1 MNRNVIVVSILT
13 LVLWT
18 ASANAGTPAFSY
30 GLSGGTLREMDLLL
44 LNVAATDSAGHPL
57 EYAWSITSDETGG
70 QAFFKSVSH
79 ASAEFAVRWIS
90 ETAAGQ
96 LNGKKVT
103 IKVVASHANPLVDGT
118 ETGETTATY
127 TVAGVNHPPV
137 PVISGRLGTPTE
149 RIPTGYGVCADGY
162 DSTDPDG
169 DTVRGNWGWGTRSGG
184 RWVTPLGDYWPALI
198 GSEGG
203 RCCFTVLD
211 MTAPMDQKIELT
223 LLNGLHTVKA
233 VATCYLKPADVTTN
247 QAPVAKILYTVG
259 PTPYAYAPN
268 TPVTVE
274 TGSEITVTL
283 EGNASTDDGGAGN
296 LTYAWAKTDS
306 ITVGGVALGSAS
318 GATTIVQI
326 AAHTAGTLTVTLTAK
341 DQANLTGSA
350 TISFDFVDFDL
361 DPIARVTAK
370 VAGQDLTGPVKE
382 GTVVTLDGS
391 ASSRQDGTNTSL
403 TYQWTQTEGP
413 NVTISNAD
421 KAVAEILAPAGSKGP
436 TWLKFRL
443 IVKDGTTQS
452 EPAELTVDLSSLS
465 FYFAQVAV
473 GPLGTREF
481 RSCLLLVNGTS
492 EAANGVE
499 VKFLGQGGNP
509 LDVTINGAP
518 WDGQPFNIPPLSSE
532 RLVFSGGD
540 LKFGWA
546 QVQAD
551 IRLMG
556 LLLYQVVGDNEDL
569 QTQVGLYSM
578 EAAREFAT
586 FYNPATEI
594 AIAAANPSG
603 QRAQVRVRVIN
614 NKTGAEVVSK
624 PLFPEEMAGS
634 LPAFNHRAKF
644 LTPEFLG
651 PLPPDF
657 SVGTLLVESDVPIAV
672 TIMQTKGGVA
682 FSTLPVRILK

>member
-1 MNRNVIVVSILT
+1 MNWKIFIIFVLIVTLSLGLAYAGKPVFSFGLT
-13 LVLWT
+13 NQTV
-18 ASANAGTPAFSY
+18 
-30 GLSGGTLREMDLLL
+30 REQDLLRIS
-44 LNVAATDSAGHPL
+44 VYATDGGNPLVYDWSIVPGTAGAYFKGANSVGVAEIAFPWISSSSAG
-57 EYAWSITSDETGG
+57 
-70 QAFFKSVSH
+70 V
-79 ASAEFAVRWIS
+79 
-90 ETAAGQ
+90 
-96 LNGKKVT
+96 LNGQTVT
-103 IKVVASHANPLVDGT
+103 VKVVARHANVPDDP
-118 ETGETTATY
+118 ETAESTATY
-127 TVAGVNHPPV
+127 TIQGVNHPPV
-137 PVISGRLGTPTE
+137 AVVSGTLGSPTD
-149 RIPTGYGVCADGY
+149 RVPTGHGVCADSY
-162 DSTDPDG
+162 LSEDPDG
-169 DTVRGNWGWGTRSGG
+169 DSFQSTWAWGTRSGG
-184 RWVTPLGDYWPALI
+184 RWVTAKGDYAPTLI

-203 RCCFTVLD
+203 RCCFSVLD
-211 MTAPMDQKIELT
+211 MTAPIDQRIVVT
-223 LLNGLHTVKA
+223 LEDGLHV
-233 VATCYLKPADVTTN
+233 VQVSATCYMKPADVTTN
-247 QAPVAKILYTVG
+247 QPPVAKILYTVG
-259 PTPYAYAPN
+259 STSYAYAPN
-268 TPVTVE
+268 TSMTVE
-274 TGSEITVTL
+274 TGSGETVTL
-283 EGNASTDDGGAGN
+283 EANASTDDGGPSN
-296 LTYAWAKTDS
+296 LSYTWANTDS
-306 ITVGGVALGSAS
+306 ITAGGVTLGSATGS
-318 GATTIVQI
+318 RTTVQI
-326 AAHTAGTLTVTLTAK
+326 AAHTEGTSTVMLTAK
-341 DQANLTGSA
+341 DQAGLTGSA
-350 TISFDFVDFDL
+350 TISFDFVDSGL
-361 DPIARVTAK
+361 EPTARVTAK

-391 ASSRQDGTNTSL
+391 ASSRPDGSKTNL
-403 TYQWTQTEGP
+403 TYQWTQTAGP
-413 NVTISNAD
+413 SVTITNAD

-443 IVKDGTTQS
+443 IVNDGTAQS
-452 EPAELTVDLSSLS
+452 QPAELAVDLSSLS

-546 QVQAD
+546 QVQTD
-551 IRLMG
+551 IKLMG

-569 QTQVGLYSM
+569 QTQVGLYST

-586 FYNPATEI
+586 FYNPATQV

-603 QRAQVRVRVIN
+603 QAAQIRVRVIN
-614 NKTGAEVVSK
+614 NKTGVEVVSK
-624 PLFPEEMAGS
+624 PLFPEEAAVS

-651 PLPPDF
+651 QLPPDF

-672 TIMQTKGGVA
+672 TILETKGGVA